1 MTDLELL
8 RLNLDDIANN
18 LHRAKENRINEIN
31 HNMDI
36 ETFENTYKESGS
48 TLPTN
53 IPEDIEQGNT
63 DLEMYENWLKN

>member
-1 MTDLELL
+1 MTDFELL
-8 RLNLDDIANN
+8 RLNLEGIANN
-18 LHRAKENRINEIN
+18 LHRAKENRIDEIN

-36 ETFENTYKESGS
+36 ETFENAYKENGS
-48 TLPTN
+48 TLPTS